1 MSIAPVIVFNYN
13 RPDHSLRTWDA
24 LAKNEHAADTELYLY
39 CDGPKSRERLGI
51 SDERLGE
58 YNTYAAP
65 IFQVQSLAK
74 QYAIDAPKQGKFKA
88 VHVVCAEKNKGLANS
103 IIGGVTDV
111 INKHGRAIILE
122 DDLLTSP
129 YFLKYMN
136 TALDKYESYPA
147 VFSISANRP
156 PVNKMAI
163 QEDYPYDVFVSLRS
177 YSTGWAT
184 WKEKWNRIDWSL
196 DYLEDFLQHPE
207 LIEAFNRG
215 GDDMTEML
223 CLQRDHKID
232 SWAIRYSFQHFYHHA
247 VAILPCVPYV
257 DNIGFDGTGIH
268 SGCDEFDYRND
279 VSLAPQNP
287 RMPNVIYE
295 DKRIVNAF
303 YNYYCRTKRP
313 LWQKV
318 INTIYRKLGKP
329 VPYVIKKKVYAD

>member
-1 MSIAPVIVFNYN
+1 MELTPVIIFNYN
-13 RPDHSLRTWDA
+13 RPDHSLQTWEA
-24 LAKNEHAADTELYLY
+24 LSRNQYAADTELYLY
-39 CDGPKSRERLGI
+39 CDGPKANA
-51 SDERLGE
+51 SDEMRQRIAELHAQAKL
-58 YNTYAAP
+58 YA
-65 IFQVQSLAK
+65 K
-74 QYAIDAPKQGKFKA
+74 DAPKAGKFKA
-88 VHVVCAEKNKGLANS
+88 VHAVCAEANKGLATS

-111 INKHGRAIILE
+111 IAKHGRVIVLE

-163 QEDYPYDVFVSLRS
+163 PADYPYDVFVSLRS
-177 YSTGWAT
+177 FSTGWAT
-184 WKEKWNRIDWSL
+184 WKEKWIRIDWSL
-196 DYLEDFLQHPE
+196 DYLEDFLKHPE
-207 LIEAFNRG
+207 QMEAFNRG
-215 GDDMTEML
+215 GDDLTDML

-268 SGCDEFDYRND
+268 SGTDETDFRNN
-279 VSLAPQNP
+279 VNLASANP
-287 RMPNVIYE
+287 HMPDVIYE
-295 DKRIVNAF
+295 DARIINAF
-303 YNYYCRTKRP
+303 ANCYSRAKRP

-318 INTIYRKLGKP
+318 INTIYRKLGKQ
-329 VPYVIKKKVYAD
+329 VPFVVKKKIYC